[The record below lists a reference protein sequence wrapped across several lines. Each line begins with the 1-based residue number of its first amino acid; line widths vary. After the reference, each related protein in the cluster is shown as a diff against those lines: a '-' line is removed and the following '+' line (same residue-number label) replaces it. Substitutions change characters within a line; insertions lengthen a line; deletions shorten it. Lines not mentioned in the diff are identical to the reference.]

1 MSEPNPYILLKNEKE
16 MELLKSRTQTLA
28 QSSTAIEEALM
39 HLGAVEYLIF
49 WAGSHRYALDVRFAG
64 EVHVEVH
71 CEPLP
76 YVPALIRGIANIR
89 GEILV
94 LIDLSLLMGF
104 EAQAKRSQY
113 NVIPI
118 HFNGRKL
125 GLIVDEFE
133 DLSNIPTKHI
143 LSDADV
149 PRHIQ
154 GITISQIFII
164 QAQSLIYDERIYI
177 IN

>member
-1 MSEPNPYILLKNEKE
+1 MSERNPYILLKNEKE
-16 MELLKSRTQTLA
+16 TELLKSRTQALA
-28 QSSTAIEEALM
+28 QSSAAIEEALM
-39 HLGAVEYLIF
+39 RLGAVEYLIF

-64 EVHVEVH
+64 EVHVEVY

-76 YVPALIRGIANIR
+76 YVPELIRGIANIR
-89 GEILV
+89 GEIMV

-104 EAQAKRSQY
+104 EPQAKRSQY
-113 NVIPI
+113 NVIPL

-125 GLIVDEFE
+125 GIIVDEFE
-133 DLSNIPTKHI
+133 DLSSIPTKHI
-143 LSDADV
+143 LSEAAV

-154 GITISQIFII
+154 GMTISQIYII

-177 IN
+177 VD